1 MLILLLACSP
11 RPALVPASES
21 LVPAAVPL
29 APAAPVVAPE
39 APVVAPIPSV
49 AQDVF
54 PAPARLVAVGDLH
67 GDVPSAIRALQLAG
81 MVDAAGH
88 WTGGASWL
96 VQTGDVLDRGPSGP
110 AMLKWLRQ
118 LEAEAEA
125 AGGRALLLNGNHEAM
140 NVAGDW
146 RYVADTAEFPGDT
159 EAARESARR
168 AYFSADGDGGKWV
181 RAHRITVQVGG
192 TVFVHGGID
201 SNWASHGI
209 SGLNSLFREAI
220 ATSTGSAAAN
230 AVQPA
235 VLGPDGPIWN
245 RAYLL
250 ADPPVACEELKRAL
264 ALLHADRMVVGHTT
278 QDSGTIATRCEG
290 HLYGIDTGIS
300 AYYGTHPAALLIESG
315 PKGEAVTVLP
325 R

>member
-11 RPALVPASES
+11 RPGLVPASES
-21 LVPAAVPL
+21 L
-29 APAAPVVAPE
+29 APAAPASAPASKPVAAASE
-39 APVVAPIPSV
+39 
-49 AQDVF
+49 DVF

-67 GDVPSAIRALQLAG
+67 GDVPGAIGALRLAG

-110 AMLKWLRQ
+110 SMLKWLGQ
-118 LEAEAEA
+118 LEAEAAA

-140 NVAGDW
+140 NVVGDW

-159 EAARESARR
+159 EAARESARH
-168 AYFSADGDGGKWV
+168 AYFSADGAGGTWV
-181 RAHRITVQVGG
+181 RTHRIAVQVGG

-201 SNWASHGI
+201 SSWASHGI

-220 ATSTGSAAAN
+220 ASSTGSAPASPT
-230 AVQPA
+230 QPP

-250 ADPPVACEELKRAL
+250 ADPPVACAELTRAL

-278 QDSGTIATRCEG
+278 QDSGTIASRCEG

-300 AYYGTHPAALLIESG
+300 AYYGTHPAALVIESG
-315 PKGEAVTVLP
+315 PNGEAVTVLP

>member
-1 MLILLLACSP
+1 MTAGIIPGMLFLLLACSP
-11 RPALVPASES
+11 QPAVVS
-21 LVPAAVPL
+21 AAAPVAPL
-29 APAAPVVAPE
+29 TPVAPAAPVAGP
-39 APVVAPIPSV
+39 
-49 AQDVF
+49 DVF

-67 GDVPSAIRALQLAG
+67 GDVPGAIGALKLAG
-81 MVDAAGH
+81 VVDAAGH
-88 WTGGASWL
+88 WSGGTTWL
-96 VQTGDVLDRGPSGP
+96 VQTGDVLDRGSGGPS
-110 AMLKWLRQ
+110 MLKWLGQ
-118 LEAEAEA
+118 LESEAEA

-159 EAARESARR
+159 EAARVSARH
-168 AYFSADGDGGKWV
+168 AYFGADGEGGKWV
-181 RAHRITVQVGG
+181 RAHRMTVQVGG

-209 SGLNSLFREAI
+209 SGLNLLFREAI
-220 ATSTGSAAAN
+220 ANSTGSAAAN
-230 AVQPA
+230 PVQPA

-264 ALLHADRMVVGHTT
+264 NLLHAERMVVGHTT
-278 QDSGTIATRCEG
+278 QDSGIIATRCEG
-290 HLYGIDTGIS
+290 RLYGIDTGIS
-300 AYYGTHPAALLIESG
+300 AYYGTHPAALVIESG
-315 PKGEAVTVLP
+315 PSGEAVTVLP

>member
-11 RPALVPASES
+11 QPSRV
-21 LVPAAVPL
+21 AAAAPVAPL
-29 APAAPVVAPE
+29 NPVAAAAPVAPAAPVA
-39 APVVAPIPSV
+39 AA
-49 AQDVF
+49 DVF

-67 GDVPSAIRALQLAG
+67 GDVPGAIGALQLAG
-81 MVDAAGH
+81 VVDAAGH
-88 WTGGASWL
+88 WSGGTTWL
-96 VQTGDVLDRGPSGP
+96 VQTGDVLDRGSGGPS
-110 AMLKWLRQ
+110 MLKWLGQ
-118 LEAEAEA
+118 IESEAEA

-159 EAARESARR
+159 EAARQSARH
-168 AYFSADGDGGKWV
+168 AYFGADGAGGKWV
-181 RAHRITVQVGG
+181 RAHRMTVQVGG

-209 SGLNSLFREAI
+209 SRLNAMFRDAVS
-220 ATSTGSAAAN
+220 TSTGSAAAN

-278 QDSGTIATRCEG
+278 QDSGIIATRCEG
-290 HLYGIDTGIS
+290 RLYGIDTGIS
-300 AYYGTHPAALLIESG
+300 AYYGTHPAALVIESG
-315 PKGEAVTVLP
+315 PSGEAVTVLP